1 MSAAFRATRRKKMM
15 GHPSRWAARLA
26 AIMALAVPLSGM
38 LGFSFAGPAH
48 ADPDFPRSVDL
59 APVNAAQER
68 TIRLGVNKSVVVELP
83 RAAGDVL
90 VSNPEIA
97 DAVLRTATRLYLIG
111 VKVGQAN
118 VFLFDAAGR
127 QIASL
132 DLYVEVDLTPL
143 NRLLRTAIPDGEVH
157 AEVINGSIVLSGY
170 VPSSS
175 ASQRAEQIA
184 ESLLEK
190 SSGGAA
196 AALAMVTGG
205 GGATGGAAGSDNSI
219 INLLKITGQEQVNL
233 RVTIAEVNREVV
245 KQLGINTQAL
255 LQNGSIGFGTIA
267 GGAVS
272 GVANLSPFNFP
283 INPNKSPADA
293 GFAWNNNGN
302 RVSASIKALEEASML
317 RSLAEPNL
325 TAVSGETANFLVG
338 GEFPVPVSVDNN
350 GDVSISFKPFGVN
363 LAFTPVVLDG
373 GRISLKVRTEVSDL
387 ASEGAF
393 TTAAGITIPG
403 ITVRRAETT
412 VELPS
417 GGAFSIAGLVQDQ
430 TRRSI
435 SGLPGLQKLP
445 ILGALFSS
453 KDFLRAETELVIIIT
468 PYIVKPASP
477 SELARPDDNLVMADD
492 AEAYFLGTL
501 VKRYGAQGDRP
512 KGVYSG
518 QVGFSFD

>member
-1 MSAAFRATRRKKMM
+1 MM
-15 GHPSRWAARLA
+15 GNPRRWAARLA
-26 AIMALAVPLSGM
+26 TLVALAIPLTGM
-38 LGFSFAGPAH
+38 LGAFTATPAR
-48 ADPDFPRSVDL
+48 ADGDFPRSIDL
-59 APVNAAQER
+59 ARVSNGQER
-68 TIRLGVNKSVVVELP
+68 TIRLGINKSVVVELP
-83 RAAGDVL
+83 RPAGDVL

-143 NRLLRTAIPDGEVH
+143 NRLLRTAIPDGEVR

-170 VPSSS
+170 VPSSA

-184 ESLLEK
+184 TSLLEK
-190 SSGGAA
+190 SGGGAA
-196 AALAMVTGG
+196 AALAMVAGGG
-205 GGATGGAAGSDNSI
+205 GGASSGGGGGSDSSV

-255 LQNGSIGFGTIA
+255 LQKGNIGFGTIA
-267 GGAVS
+267 GAAVS
-272 GVANLSPFNFP
+272 SAASLSPFSFP
-283 INPNKSPADA
+283 INTNKTAA
-293 GFAWNNNGN
+293 EGGVAWNNNGN
-302 RVSASIKALEEASML
+302 QLSASIKALEEANML
-317 RSLAEPNL
+317 RNLAEPNL

-387 ASEGAF
+387 ATEGAF

-412 VELPS
+412 VEIPS
-417 GGAFSIAGLVQDQ
+417 GGSFSIAGLVQDE
-430 TRRSI
+430 TRRSVG
-435 SGLPGLQKLP
+435 GLPGLQHLP

-453 KDFLRAETELVIIIT
+453 KDFLRKETELVIIIT
-468 PYIVKPASP
+468 PYIVKPTSP
-477 SELARPDDNLVMADD
+477 SALARPDDNLVMAND
-492 AEAYFLGTL
+492 AEAYFLGSL
-501 VKRYGAQGDRP
+501 IKRYGAQGDRP